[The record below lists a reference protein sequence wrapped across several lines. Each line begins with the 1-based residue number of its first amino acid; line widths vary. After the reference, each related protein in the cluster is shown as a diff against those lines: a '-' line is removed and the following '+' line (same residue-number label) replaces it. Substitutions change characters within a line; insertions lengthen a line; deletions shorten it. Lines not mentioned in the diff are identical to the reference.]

1 MWLELGNEEYNNN
14 RRKGKG
20 MTKSGRRR
28 KAYSGACWKERVK
41 NQVCRDDRW
50 DHRRGLQRGV
60 TATER
65 EQRGPPTSGGS
76 IQQQSS
82 QGNCGCTPVG
92 QVDEIHECFS
102 EVDD

>member
-1 MWLELGNEEYNNN
+1 MWLEPVKEEYNNN

-50 DHRRGLQRGV
+50 TTAEDSKEVSRPPRGSSEDR
-60 TATER
+60 
-65 EQRGPPTSGGS
+65 PPAEEASNS
-76 IQQQSS
+76 
-82 QGNCGCTPVG
+82 NRAK
-92 QVDEIHECFS
+92 EIAA
-102 EVDD
+102 VLR